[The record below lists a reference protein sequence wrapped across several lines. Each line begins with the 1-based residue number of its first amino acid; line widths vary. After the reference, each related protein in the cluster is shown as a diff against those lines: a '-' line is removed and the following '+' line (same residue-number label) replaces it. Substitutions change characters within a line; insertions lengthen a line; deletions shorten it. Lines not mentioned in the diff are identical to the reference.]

1 MRQHIRAIESHESKF
16 PDPIRFDPGEALTL
30 SDHESEYAGWIWVTT
45 PSGNQGWAPEQL
57 ISTMTPTQGVA
68 KRAYSAAELDAAEGE
83 VLTLHEEL
91 NEWLWVEN
99 DRGQYGWIPK
109 KKTTAA

>member
-1 MRQHIRAIESHESKF
+1 M
-16 PDPIRFDPGEALTL
+16 TL
-30 SDHESEYAGWIWVTT
+30 SDRESEYPGWIWVTT

-57 ISTMTPTQGVA
+57 ISVTAPTLGVSNT
-68 KRAYSAAELDAAEGE
+68 AYSAAELDTVEGE

-99 DRGQYGWIPK
+99 DRGESGWIPK
-109 KKTTAA
+109 KTTAAA